1 VCAHLT
7 ELGVTLSHRGWPG
20 DKGVGQETGVS
31 CINQLS
37 APTDHHRLCR
47 LARGQAQTGYLGHS
61 TWVAMPGTPNGR
73 LPAGQARPDA
83 VQLVLPDRGACST
96 GVRASGMAAIGG
108 RTSPKDIQQRSC
120 WARAGVGH

>member
-1 VCAHLT
+1 M
-7 ELGVTLSHRGWPG
+7 TLSHRGWPG

-31 CINQLS
+31 CITRSLHP
-37 APTDHHRLCR
+37 PTITGCVGWPAGKRRPDIWGTRLGWRCR
-47 LARGQAQTGYLGHS
+47 D
-61 TWVAMPGTPNGR
+61 TPNGR

-96 GVRASGMAAIGG
+96 GVRAPGMEVIGG
-108 RTSPKDIQQRSC
+108 RTSPKDIQQRLC